1 MASKKSLVKKKRF
14 WIPTIVVLLGAAV
27 VVGYWYTYLRGYIT
41 TDDAFVDGD
50 PVSISSKITGRI
62 VQLNAADGDTVTQG
76 QLLVQL
82 DDSDLRAQEAQA
94 QAGLEYAQQSV
105 GLAEVNLQKA
115 QEDLNRSTAQ
125 FKESIIPQ
133 EQFDHAKRAVDLARA
148 QKKVALAQVNNSQS
162 QIEVIRTQ
170 LQNTKIVASSTGVVA
185 RKWVMSGDI
194 IQPGQPV
201 FTIYDLGNL
210 WVTAY
215 FEETKIE
222 NMKLGSPVEVEV
234 DAYPN
239 YKFVG
244 KVTLIGAAAA
254 SRFSLIPPNNA
265 SGNFTKVTQRVPV
278 KIGLD
283 EAQLRGNDP
292 DHRLLPGMS
301 VEVKVKDSRY

>member
-1 MASKKSLVKKKRF
+1 MASENSLMKKKRF
-14 WIPTIVVLLGAAV
+14 WIPTILVLLGAAL
-27 VVGYWYTYLRGYIT
+27 VVGYWYTYLRGYVG
-41 TDDAFVDGD
+41 TDDALVDGD
-50 PVSISSKITGRI
+50 PVSISSKIAGRI
-62 VQLNAADGDTVTQG
+62 LQLNASEGDTVTQG

-94 QAGLEYAQQSV
+94 QTGLEYAQQAV
-105 GLAEVNLQKA
+105 GLAEVYLQKA

-125 FKESIIPQ
+125 FKESIIPK
-133 EQFDHAKRAVDLARA
+133 EQHDHAKRAVDLAEA
-148 QKKVALAQVNNSQS
+148 QKKVALAQVNNSRS

-185 RKWVMSGDI
+185 RKWVMPGDI

-201 FTIYDLGNL
+201 FTIYDLGNV

-215 FEETKIE
+215 FEETKLE
-222 NMKLGSPVEVEV
+222 AMKLGSPAEVDV

-239 YKFVG
+239 HKFFG
-244 KVTLIGAAAA
+244 KVILIGAAAA

-283 EAQLRGNDP
+283 EAQFRGNDS

-301 VEVKVKDSRY
+301 VEVRVKDSRY

>member
-50 PVSISSKITGRI
+50 PVSISSKIAGRI
-62 VQLNAADGDTVTQG
+62 TQLNASDGDTVTQG

-94 QAGLEYAQQSV
+94 EAGLEYAQQAV

-115 QEDLNRSTAQ
+115 QEDLNRSTTQ

-133 EQFDHAKRAVDLARA
+133 EQYDHTKRAVDLAQA
-148 QKKVALAQVNNSQS
+148 QKKVASAQVNNSRS

-185 RKWVMSGDI
+185 RKWVMPGDI

-215 FEETKIE
+215 FEETKLE

-239 YKFVG
+239 HRFNG

-283 EAQLRGNDP
+283 EMQFRGNDS

>member
-1 MASKKSLVKKKRF
+1 MASENSLVKKKRF
-14 WIPTIVVLLGAAV
+14 WIPTTLVLLGAV
-27 VVGYWYTYLRGYIT
+27 LVVGYWYTFLRGYVS
-41 TDDAFVDGD
+41 TDDAFVDSD
-50 PVSISSKITGRI
+50 PVSISSKIAGRI
-62 VQLNAADGDTVTQG
+62 VQLNADEGDTVTQG

-94 QAGLEYAQQSV
+94 EAGLEYARQAV

-115 QEDLNRSTAQ
+115 QEDLSRSAAQ

-133 EQFDHAKRAVDLARA
+133 EQYDHAKRAVDLAQA
-148 QKKVALAQVNNSQS
+148 QKKVALAQVNNSQA

-185 RKWVMSGDI
+185 RKWVMPGDI

-201 FTIYDLGNL
+201 FTIYDLGNV

-222 NMKLGSPVEVEV
+222 NMKLGSLVEVEV

-239 YKFVG
+239 HKFNG

-278 KIGLD
+278 KIGFD
-283 EAQLRGNDP
+283 EAQLRGNGS

-301 VEVKVKDSRY
+301 VEVRVKDSRY

>member
-14 WIPTIVVLLGAAV
+14 WIPTIVVLLGAAL
-27 VVGYWYTYLRGYIT
+27 VVGYWYNYLRGYIG

-62 VQLNAADGDTVTQG
+62 VQLNAAEGDTVTQG

-94 QAGLEYAQQSV
+94 QAGLEYAQQAV

-115 QEDLNRSTAQ
+115 QEDLNRSTAE

-133 EQFDHAKRAVDLARA
+133 EQYDHAKRAVDLAQA

-201 FTIYDLGNL
+201 FTIYDLENV

-239 YKFVG
+239 HKFVG

-301 VEVKVKDSRY
+301 VEVRVKDSRY

>member
-1 MASKKSLVKKKRF
+1 MSSENSLIRKKRF
-14 WIPTIVVLLGAAV
+14 WIPTILVLLGAV
-27 VVGYWYTYLRGYIT
+27 LVVGYWYTFLRGYIS

-50 PVSISSKITGRI
+50 PVSISSKISGRI
-62 VQLNAADGDTVTQG
+62 VQLNADDGDTVTQG
-76 QLLVQL
+76 ELLVQL

-94 QAGLEYAQQSV
+94 EAGLEYAQQAV
-105 GLAEVNLQKA
+105 GLADVNLQKA
-115 QEDLNRSTAQ
+115 QEDLNRSSAQ

-133 EQFDHAKRAVDLARA
+133 EQYDHAKRAVDLTEA
-148 QKKVALAQVNNSQS
+148 QKRVALAQVNNSRA

-170 LQNTKIVASSTGVVA
+170 LQNTRIMASSTGVVA
-185 RKWVMSGDI
+185 RKWVMLGDI

-201 FTIYDLGNL
+201 FTIYDLSSL

-215 FEETKIE
+215 FEETKLE

-239 YKFVG
+239 HKVDG
-244 KVTLIGAAAA
+244 KVILIGAAAA

-278 KIGLD
+278 KIGFD
-283 EAQLRGNDP
+283 EAQFRGGDSE
-292 DHRLLPGMS
+292 HRLLPGMS
-301 VEVKVKDSRY
+301 VEVRVKDSRY

>member
-14 WIPTIVVLLGAAV
+14 WIPTIVVLLVAAL
-27 VVGYWYTYLRGYIT
+27 VVGYWYNYLRGYIG
-41 TDDAFVDGD
+41 TDDAFVDSD

-94 QAGLEYAQQSV
+94 QAGLEYAQQAV

-133 EQFDHAKRAVDLARA
+133 EQYDHAKRAVDLAQA
-148 QKKVALAQVNNSQS
+148 QKKVALAQVNNTQA

-185 RKWVMSGDI
+185 RKWVMPGDI

-215 FEETKIE
+215 FEETKLE

-239 YKFVG
+239 HRFNG

-283 EAQLRGNDP
+283 EMQFRGNDS